1 MKSIIKLLIIT
12 LLLSGCSKEEFLNEK
27 PKDSLIIPTT
37 LKHFQA
43 LLDRD
48 DYINGTD
55 GQGVTPQLGESGAD
69 NFYLL
74 DADFNANLRP
84 QMQNYYTWSVQPYAG
99 VEVLD
104 WRYPYRAILVANT
117 VLNHL
122 DKIDAS
128 KADLNYLKAQALF
141 HRAHLFYQLAQV
153 FAPPYRKG
161 ELNDEI
167 SIPLRMTEDIN
178 EVLVK
183 STVGETYT
191 RIVGDLKESVQYLK
205 ENNDFPT
212 RPSKQAGYALLSRI
226 SLMMQDYTASEKYA
240 DSCLAITDFL
250 LDYNLI
256 NMALTEP
263 LTGKNQ
269 SGIIKPE
276 VIYWTGMLAAPFQYY
291 PTTFLS
297 ALIPDQLYNSYAE
310 SDLRRKLFFEKR
322 PTGYRFRGTYNYFS
336 TRSNYFSGL
345 AVDEVFLNRAECR
358 VRNGRVTP
366 GLDDLNHLL
375 EKRWEKGKYVPVEN
389 LSQADA
395 LKVILDERRK
405 ELIFRGI
412 RWSDLRRLNID
423 GANITLERTVN
434 GNKYV
439 LPPNDPRWTWP
450 FPMEVTAK

>member
-1 MKSIIKLLIIT
+1 MKSIIKLLIIS
-12 LLLSGCSKEEFLNEK
+12 LLISGCSKEEFLNEK

-37 LKHFQA
+37 LAHFQA

-48 DYINGTD
+48 AYLNGTN
-55 GQGVTPQLGESGAD
+55 GQGLTPQLGESGAD

-84 QMQNYYTWSVQPYAG
+84 QMQNYYTWNAQPYAG

-104 WRYPYRAILVANT
+104 WVYPYRAILATNT

-122 DKIDAS
+122 DKIDAPQ
-128 KADLNYLKAQALF
+128 ADLNQLKVQALF

-161 ELNDEI
+161 AVNDEK

-178 EVLVK
+178 EVLAK
-183 STVGETYT
+183 STVADTYS
-191 RIVGDLKESVQYLK
+191 RIVGDLKESVQHLG

-212 RPSKQAGYALLSRI
+212 RPSKQAGYALLSRVY
-226 SLMMQDYTASEKYA
+226 LTMQDYMEAEKYA
-240 DSCLAITDFL
+240 DSCLAITDYL

-276 VIYWTGMLAAPFQYY
+276 VIYWTGMLADPYQYY

-297 ALIPDQLYNSYAE
+297 ALITDQLYNSYAE
-310 SDLRRKLFFEKR
+310 SDLRKKLFFEKR
-322 PTGYRFRGTYNYFS
+322 PNGYRFRGTYNYFS

-345 AVDEVFLNRAECR
+345 AVDEIFLNRAECR
-358 VRNGRVTP
+358 VRNGKVAM

-375 EKRWEKGKYVPVEN
+375 EKRWERGKYVPVEN

-395 LKVILDERRK
+395 LEVILEERRK

-412 RWSDLRRLNID
+412 RWSDLRRLNLE

-439 LPPNDPRWTWP
+439 LPPNDQRWTWP
-450 FPMEVTAK
+450 FPLEVTAK

>member
-1 MKSIIKLLIIT
+1 MKSIIKLLIIS
-12 LLLSGCSKEEFLNEK
+12 LLISGCSKEEFLNEK

-37 LKHFQA
+37 LAHFQA

-48 DYINGTD
+48 AYLNGTN
-55 GQGVTPQLGESGAD
+55 GQGLTPQLGESGAD

-84 QMQNYYTWSVQPYAG
+84 QMQNYYTWNAQPYAG

-104 WRYPYRAILVANT
+104 WVYPYRAILATNT

-122 DKIDAS
+122 DKIDAPQ
-128 KADLNYLKAQALF
+128 ADLNQLKVQALF

-161 ELNDEI
+161 AVNDEK

-178 EVLVK
+178 EVLAK
-183 STVGETYT
+183 STVADTYS
-191 RIVGDLKESVQYLK
+191 RIVGDLKESVQHLG

-212 RPSKQAGYALLSRI
+212 RPSKQAGYALLSRVY
-226 SLMMQDYTASEKYA
+226 LTMQDYMEAEKYA
-240 DSCLAITDFL
+240 DSCLAITDYL

-276 VIYWTGMLAAPFQYY
+276 VIYWTGMLADPYQYY

-297 ALIPDQLYNSYAE
+297 ALITDQLYNSYAE
-310 SDLRRKLFFEKR
+310 SDLRKKLFFEKR
-322 PTGYRFRGTYNYFS
+322 PNGYRFRGTYNYFS

-345 AVDEVFLNRAECR
+345 AVDEIFLNRAECR
-358 VRNGRVTP
+358 VRNGKVAM

-395 LKVILDERRK
+395 LEVILEERRK

-412 RWSDLRRLNID
+412 RWSDLRRLNLE

-439 LPPNDPRWTWP
+439 LPPNDQRWTWP
-450 FPMEVTAK
+450 FPLEVTAK

>member
-1 MKSIIKLLIIT
+1 MKSIIKLLIIAP
-12 LLLSGCSKEEFLNEK
+12 LLSGCSKEEFLNEK

-37 LKHFQA
+37 LVHFQA

-48 DYINGTD
+48 AYLNGTS
-55 GQGVTPQLGESGAD
+55 QGVTPQLGESGTD

-84 QMQNYYTWSVQPYAG
+84 QMQNYYTWSAQPYAG

-104 WRYPYRAILVANT
+104 WVYPYRAILAANT

-122 DKIDAS
+122 DKIVAPQ
-128 KADLNYLKAQALF
+128 ADLNYLKAQALF

-161 ELNDEI
+161 TANDQK
-167 SIPLRMTEDIN
+167 SIPLRMTDDIN

-183 STVGETYT
+183 STVAETYN

-212 RPSKQAGYALLSRI
+212 RPSKQAGYALLSRVY
-226 SLMMQDYTASEKYA
+226 LTMQDYMEAEKYA

-250 LDYNLI
+250 LEYNLI
-256 NMALTEP
+256 NMAQTEP

-276 VIYWTGMLAAPFQYY
+276 VIYWAGMLADPYQYY

-297 ALIPDQLYNSYAE
+297 ALIPDELYNSYTE
-310 SDLRRKLFFEKR
+310 GDLRKKLFFEKR

-345 AVDEVFLNRAECR
+345 AVDEIFLNRAECR
-358 VRNGRVTP
+358 VRNGKVIP

-389 LSQADA
+389 LSEADA
-395 LKVILDERRK
+395 LKVILEERRK

-412 RWSDLRRLNID
+412 RWSDLRRLNIE
-423 GANITLERTVN
+423 GANISLERTVN
-434 GNKYV
+434 GKKYI

-450 FPMEVTAK
+450 FPLEVTAK

>member
-12 LLLSGCSKEEFLNEK
+12 LWLSGCSKEEFLNEK

-37 LKHFQA
+37 LAHFQA

-48 DYINGTD
+48 AYLNGTN

-84 QMQNYYTWSVQPYAG
+84 QMQNYYTWDAQPYAG

-104 WRYPYRAILVANT
+104 WLYPYRAILATNT

-128 KADLNYLKAQALF
+128 RDDLNYLKAQALF

-161 ELNDEI
+161 AANDEK
-167 SIPLRMTEDIN
+167 SIPLRITDDIN

-183 STVGETYT
+183 STVVETYNL
-191 RIVGDLKESVQYLK
+191 IVGDLKESVKYLK

-212 RPSKQAGYALLSRI
+212 RPSKQAGYALLSRV
-226 SLMMQDYTASEKYA
+226 SLMMQEYTAAEKYA

-256 NMALTEP
+256 NMTLTEP
-263 LTGKNQ
+263 LTGNNQ

-276 VIYWTGMLAAPFQYY
+276 VIYWAGMLADPYQYY

-297 ALIPDQLYNSYAE
+297 ALIPDQLYNSYTE
-310 SDLRRKLFFEKR
+310 GDLRKKLFFEKR
-322 PTGYRFRGTYNYFS
+322 PNGYRFRGTYNYFS

-345 AVDEVFLNRAECR
+345 AVDEIFLNRAECR
-358 VRNGRVTP
+358 VRNGKVAV
-366 GLDDLNHLL
+366 GLADLNHLM
-375 EKRWEKGKYVPVEN
+375 EKRWEKGKYLPYEG
-389 LSQADA
+389 LSQAEA
-395 LKVILDERRK
+395 LKVILEERRK

-412 RWSDLRRLNID
+412 RWSDLRRLNIE

-434 GNKYV
+434 GKKYI

-450 FPMEVTAK
+450 FPLEATAK

>member
-37 LKHFQA
+37 LVHFQA

-48 DYINGTD
+48 AYLNGTS
-55 GQGVTPQLGESGAD
+55 QGVTPQLGESGTD

-84 QMQNYYTWSVQPYAG
+84 QMQNYYTWAVQPYAG

-104 WRYPYRAILVANT
+104 WLYPYRAILATNT

-122 DKIDAS
+122 DRISAS
-128 KADLNYLKAQALF
+128 QSELNYLRAQALF

-161 ELNDEI
+161 TANDDK
-167 SIPLRMTEDIN
+167 SIPLRMTDDIN
-178 EVLVK
+178 EPLVR
-183 STVGETYT
+183 STVYETYN
-191 RIVGDLKESVQYLK
+191 RIVDDLRESVQHLR
-205 ENNDFPT
+205 EDNDFPT
-212 RPSKQAGYALLSRI
+212 RPSKQAGFALLSRVY
-226 SLMMQDYTASEKYA
+226 LMMQDYTEAEKYA

-276 VIYWTGMLAAPFQYY
+276 VIYWTGMLADPYQYY
-291 PTTFLS
+291 PISFLS
-297 ALIPDQLYNSYAE
+297 ALIPDQLYNSYTE
-310 SDLRRKLFFEKR
+310 GDLRKKLFFEKR
-322 PTGYRFRGTYNYFS
+322 PNGYRFRGTYNYFS

-345 AVDEVFLNRAECR
+345 AVDEIFLNRAECR
-358 VRNGRVTP
+358 VRNGKVAA
-366 GLDDLNHLL
+366 GLEDLNHLL

-389 LSQADA
+389 LSQEEA
-395 LKVILDERRK
+395 LKVILEERRK

-412 RWSDLRRLNID
+412 RWSDLRRLNIE

-434 GNKYV
+434 GENFT
-439 LPPNDPRWTWP
+439 LPPNDPGWTWP
-450 FPMEVTAK
+450 FPLEVTAK

>member
-1 MKSIIKLLIIT
+1 MKSIIKLLIIS
-12 LLLSGCSKEEFLNEK
+12 LLFSGCSKKEFLNEK

-37 LKHFQA
+37 LAHFQA

-48 DYINGTD
+48 AYLNGTN

-84 QMQNYYTWSVQPYAG
+84 QMQNYYTWDAQPYAG

-104 WRYPYRAILVANT
+104 WLYPYRAILATNT
-117 VLNHL
+117 VLSHL
-122 DKIDAS
+122 DKIGAS
-128 KADLNYLKAQALF
+128 KDDLNYLKAQALF

-153 FAPPYRKG
+153 FAPPYRSG
-161 ELNDEI
+161 GANDEK
-167 SIPLRMTEDIN
+167 SIPLRMTDDIN

-183 STVGETYT
+183 STVAETYS
-191 RIVGDLKESVQYLK
+191 RIVGDLKESVKYLK

-212 RPSKQAGYALLSRI
+212 RPSKQAGYALLSRV
-226 SLMMQDYTASEKYA
+226 SLMMQDYTAAEKYA

-263 LTGKNQ
+263 LTGNNQ

-276 VIYWTGMLAAPFQYY
+276 VIYWAGMLADPYQYY

-297 ALIPDQLYNSYAE
+297 ALIPDQLYNSYTE
-310 SDLRRKLFFEKR
+310 GDLRKKLFFEKR
-322 PTGYRFRGTYNYFS
+322 PNGYRFRGTYNYFS

-345 AVDEVFLNRAECR
+345 AVDEIFLNRAECR
-358 VRNGRVTP
+358 VRNGKVAG
-366 GLDDLNHLL
+366 GLLDLNHLL

-395 LKVILDERRK
+395 LKLILEERRK

-412 RWSDLRRLNID
+412 RWSDLRRLNIE
-423 GANITLERTVN
+423 GANITLERTVD
-434 GNKYV
+434 GRKYV
-439 LPPNDPRWTWP
+439 LSPNDPRWTWP
-450 FPMEVTAK
+450 FPLEVTAK

>member
-1 MKSIIKLLIIT
+1 MKPIIKLLIIT
-12 LLLSGCSKEEFLNEK
+12 LVLSGCSKQEFLNEK
-27 PKDSLIIPTT
+27 PKESLIIPST
-37 LKHFQA
+37 LAHFQA

-48 DYINGTD
+48 AYLNGTD

-74 DADFNANLRP
+74 DVDFNTNLRP
-84 QMQNYYTWSVQPYAG
+84 QMQNYYTWAAQPYAG

-104 WRYPYRAILVANT
+104 WLYPYRAILATNT
-117 VLNHL
+117 VLGNL
-122 DKIDAS
+122 SRITAS
-128 KADLNYLKAQALF
+128 QEDLNYLKAQALF
-141 HRAHLFYQLAQV
+141 HRAHLFYQLAQI
-153 FAPPYRKG
+153 FAPPYLRGQANNEK
-161 ELNDEI
+161 
-167 SIPLRMTEDIN
+167 SIPLRMTDDIN
-178 EVLVK
+178 EVLVR
-183 STVGETYT
+183 STVSETYN
-191 RIVGDLKESVQYLK
+191 RIVGDLQESTQHLRV
-205 ENNDFPT
+205 NNDFPT
-212 RPSKQAGYALLSRI
+212 RPSKQAGYALLSRVC
-226 SLMMQDYTASEKYA
+226 LMMQDYTAAEKYA

-276 VIYWTGMLAAPFQYY
+276 VIYWSGMLAAPFQYY

-297 ALIPDQLYNSYAE
+297 ALIPAQLYNSYAE
-310 SDLRRKLFFEKR
+310 ADLRKKLFFENR
-322 PTGYRFRGTYNYFS
+322 PNGYRFRGTYNYFS

-358 VRNGRVTP
+358 VRNGKIAA
-366 GLDDLNHLL
+366 GLSDLNHLL
-375 EKRWEKGKYVPVEN
+375 EKRWEKGKYIPIEG
-389 LSQADA
+389 LSQAEA
-395 LKVILDERRK
+395 LKVILEERRK

-412 RWSDLRRLNID
+412 RWSDLRRLNME

-434 GNKYV
+434 GKNFT

-450 FPMEVTAK
+450 FPVEATAK